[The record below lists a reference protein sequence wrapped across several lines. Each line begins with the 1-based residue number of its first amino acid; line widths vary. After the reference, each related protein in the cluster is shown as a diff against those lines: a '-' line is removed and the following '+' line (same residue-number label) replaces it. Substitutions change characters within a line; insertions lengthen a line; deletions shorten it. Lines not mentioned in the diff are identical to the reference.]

1 MLKNFFKLS
10 WRSLLGNKAYTF
22 INVSGLALSMACGIL
37 IFTLVKYHLSFDSFH
52 ADSDRIYR
60 MVTEQHRDNISYV
73 GSVPPAFGRAFR
85 KDYTFAERTAII
97 ATFEGEFVTINMG
110 NGLKKFREADG
121 ISFAE
126 PAYFDI
132 FNFPLLQGD
141 KATALNEPNTG
152 IITQRVAE
160 KYFGKEDPI
169 GKVFKMDDKIPV
181 RVTGVLKN
189 LPDNTDQRSE
199 VFLSYS
205 TLKTYRDWFASDDSW
220 GGISDALRCY
230 VRLRPNIT
238 PAQVEKVL
246 PAYVTKY
253 RPQSKNVH
261 VYRLQPLK
269 EVHFDARYGGVM
281 ERRNLWILSF
291 IGIFVIVTACVN
303 FVNLATAQALR
314 RSREVGVRKVLGSL
328 RSQLFW
334 QFIAETALISILG
347 LVMALGISMLVL
359 PSVNSLFKTQMAIHL
374 FSDGLL
380 LFFLLLLTAVVTFLA
395 GSYPGIILS
404 RFKPV
409 AAIKGKISNQQIG
422 GFNTRRALIVTQ
434 FAISQT
440 LIIGMIVIASQ
451 VHYAKSADLG
461 FNKDAIVMVP
471 LGQDSTGNSVSTLKD
486 QLAKLSGVEKV
497 SACYEAPSAASGWG
511 TSVRYDNRSEDEVF
525 NISVRA
531 GDDQYL
537 STFGIDLVAGR
548 NIFPS
553 DTVREFLVNE
563 TFVRKLNLTS
573 PTQVIGK
580 TMAINGGRQK
590 GPIVGVVKDFHDRSF
605 HSDINAVC
613 ICTYKDEYSYYAARI
628 DMRNAPPVLAAI
640 ERTWNQAYPAQVYE
654 YHFLDERIADFYET
668 EATMLKLI
676 QAFSFIA
683 IFIGCLGLYGLVL
696 FMASQRTKEIGIRKV
711 LGSSVSQILW
721 IFGSEFARLILIAF
735 VIAAPVAGWLMH
747 NWLQDFKFHVP
758 LNPLFFVA
766 TIGLMAVIAFATV
779 GYQAIRAARMNP
791 ARSLKTE

>member
-1 MLKNFFKLS
+1 MLKNFFKIS
-10 WRSLLGNKAYTF
+10 WRNLVANKAYTF

-37 IFTLVKYHLSFDSFH
+37 IFTLIKYHLSFDDFH
-52 ADSDRIYR
+52 PDSGRIYR

-73 GSVPPAFGRAFR
+73 GSVPPAFAKTFR
-85 KDYTFAERTAII
+85 KDYTFAELTANIT
-97 ATFEGEFVTINMG
+97 TFPDELVTINSG
-110 NGLKKFREADG
+110 AGLKKFKEPNG
-121 ISFAE
+121 ISFVE
-126 PAYFDI
+126 QDYFDI
-132 FNFPLLQGD
+132 FNFPLLRGD
-141 KATALNEPNTG
+141 KHTALNELNTG
-152 IITQRVAE
+152 IITERIAK
-160 KYFGKEDPI
+160 KYFGKEDPM
-169 GKVFKMDDKIPV
+169 GKIFKLDDKIPV
-181 RVTGVLKN
+181 RVTGILKD
-189 LPDNTDQRSE
+189 LPDNTDQKSE
-199 VFLSYS
+199 VFLSYP
-205 TLKTYRDWFASDDSW
+205 TIKAYAGWFVADDAW
-220 GGISDALRCY
+220 GGINDGLQCY
-230 VRLRPNIT
+230 VRLRPGVT
-238 PAQVEKVL
+238 PAQVEAAM
-246 PAYVTKY
+246 PALAAKY
-253 RPQSKNVH
+253 RPQNKNIH
-261 VYRLQPLK
+261 VYRVQPLR

-281 ERRNLWILSF
+281 ERRTLWILSF
-291 IGIFVIVTACVN
+291 IGIFLIVTACVN

-347 LVMALGISMLVL
+347 LALALAIAMSVL
-359 PSVNSLFKTQMAIHL
+359 PSVNSLFKTQMSLHL
-374 FSDGLL
+374 FSDGTL

-395 GSYPGIILS
+395 GSYPGLILS

-434 FAISQT
+434 FAISQI

-451 VHYAKSADLG
+451 MHYAKSSDLG

-471 LGQDSTGNSVSTLKD
+471 LGLDSAGNSVSTLKD
-486 QLAKLSGVEKV
+486 RLARLPGVEKV
-497 SACYEAPSAASGWG
+497 TACYEAPSAASGWG
-511 TSVRYDNRSEDEVF
+511 TSVRYDNRVEDEVF
-525 NISVRA
+525 HIEVKA
-531 GDDQYL
+531 GDDQYI

-573 PTQVIGK
+573 PSQVIGK
-580 TMAINGGRQK
+580 KMAINGDAQK
-590 GPIVGVVKDFHDRSF
+590 SLIVGVVKDFHNRSLR
-605 HSDINAVC
+605 SDINAVC
-613 ICTYKDEYSYYAARI
+613 ITTMKRNYQYYAARI
-628 DMRNAPPVLAAI
+628 DMRNVRPVVAAL
-640 ERTWNQAYPAQVYE
+640 ERTWSQAYPTQIFD
-654 YHFLDERIADFYET
+654 YHFLDDRIAALYET
-668 EATMLKLI
+668 ETIMLRLI

-696 FMASQRTKEIGIRKV
+696 FMAAQRTKEIGIRKV

-747 NWLQDFKFHVP
+747 NWLQDFKFHIP
-758 LNPLFFVA
+758 LNPLFFIG